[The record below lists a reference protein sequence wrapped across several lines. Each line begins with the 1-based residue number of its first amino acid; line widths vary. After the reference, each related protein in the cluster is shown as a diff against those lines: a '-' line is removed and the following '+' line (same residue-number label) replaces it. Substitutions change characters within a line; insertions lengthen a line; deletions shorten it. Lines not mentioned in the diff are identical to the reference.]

1 MQTINNIINDRNIIM
16 ESFAF
21 EYFDPLDYLYE
32 SIDILLE
39 DDNLNNNNQNNNN
52 NNQNNNNTNTN
63 ANNNKENLK
72 QNDKRVDFDIKK
84 TISNLIK
91 VLLEWFGRLK
101 DAMGNFFKGFKN
113 VNHKQMMKEIFTDPN
128 KHDTKVN
135 VYDYINLRNG
145 VANVTNLIAN
155 ADKVFQDARK
165 NKNPSMDSYKDKMI
179 IALKMKK
186 YSGSDIKASVYNC
199 FIKNSKKIK
208 VTIGQLNEQ
217 IVSSYLLGAGDIM
230 NNIERWKGNLKRTMD
245 QTNSEIHQD
254 YAAGVLDKNAAIKF
268 ITMLKT
274 HTSIIEKM
282 CIHAMKCV
290 KKGFVDFNKILTK
303 GNGTT
308 DNIENQNNNNNNDNG
323 GNNNG

>member
-1 MQTINNIINDRNIIM
+1 MQNINDIINERNIIM

-39 DDNLNNNNQNNNN
+39 DDNQ
-52 NNQNNNNTNTN
+52 NNNTNTN
-63 ANNNKENLK
+63 ANNNNENLK

-84 TISNLIK
+84 IISNLIK

-101 DAMGNFFKGFKN
+101 DAMGNFFKGFQN
-113 VNHKQMMKEIFTDPN
+113 VNHKKMMKEIFTDPN

-145 VANVTNLIAN
+145 VVNVTNLIAS

-165 NKNPSMDSYKDKMI
+165 NKNPDMASYKDKMI
-179 IALKMKK
+179 VALRMKS
-186 YSGSDIKASVYNC
+186 YSGSEIKAAAYRC
-199 FIKNSKKIK
+199 FIKNNKKIK

-217 IVSSYLLGAGDIM
+217 IVSSYLLGAGDII
-230 NNIERWKGNLKRTMD
+230 NNIERWKTGLKRTMD
-245 QTNSEIHQD
+245 QTNNDIYQD
-254 YAAGVLDKNAAIKF
+254 YNTGVLDKHAAVKF
-268 ITMLKT
+268 ISMLKT
-274 HTSIIEKM
+274 HTSIVEKI
-282 CIHAMKCV
+282 CVHAMKCI
-290 KKGFVDFNKILTK
+290 KKGFVDFNRILTK

>member
-1 MQTINNIINDRNIIM
+1 MQNINDIINERNIIM

-39 DDNLNNNNQNNNN
+39 DDN
-52 NNQNNNNTNTN
+52 QNNNNTNTN
-63 ANNNKENLK
+63 ANNNNENLK

-84 TISNLIK
+84 IISNLIK

-101 DAMGNFFKGFKN
+101 DAMGNFFKGFQN
-113 VNHKQMMKEIFTDPN
+113 VNHKKMMKEIFTDPN

-145 VANVTNLIAN
+145 VVNVTNLIAS
-155 ADKVFQDARK
+155 ADKVFQNARK
-165 NKNPSMDSYKDKMI
+165 NKNPDMSSYKDKMI
-179 IALKMKK
+179 VALRMKS
-186 YSGSDIKASVYNC
+186 YSGSEIKAAAYRC
-199 FIKNSKKIK
+199 FIKNNKKIK

-217 IVSSYLLGAGDIM
+217 IVSSYLLGAGDII
-230 NNIERWKGNLKRTMD
+230 NNIERWKTGLKRTMD
-245 QTNSEIHQD
+245 QTNNEIHQD
-254 YAAGVLDKNAAIKF
+254 YNTGVLDKHAALKF
-268 ITMLKT
+268 ISMLKT
-274 HTSIIEKM
+274 HTSIVEKI
-282 CIHAMKCV
+282 CVHAMKCI
-290 KKGFVDFNKILTK
+290 KKGFVDFNRILTK

>member
-1 MQTINNIINDRNIIM
+1 MQSINDIINERNIIM

-39 DDNLNNNNQNNNN
+39 DDNLNNN
-52 NNQNNNNTNTN
+52 QNNNNTNTN
-63 ANNNKENLK
+63 ANNNNQNLK

-84 TISNLIK
+84 IISNLIK
-91 VLLEWFGRLK
+91 VLLEWFGRLQ
-101 DAMGNFFKGFKN
+101 DAMGNFFKGFQK
-113 VNHKQMMKEIFTDPN
+113 VNHKKMMKEIFTDPN

-145 VANVTNLIAN
+145 VANVTNLIAS

-165 NKNPSMDSYKDKMI
+165 NKNPDMSSYKDKMT
-179 IALKMKK
+179 IALKMKN
-186 YSGSDIKASVYNC
+186 YSGSEIKSSVYRC
-199 FIKNSKKIK
+199 FIKNNKKIK
-208 VTIGQLNEQ
+208 VTIGQINEQ
-217 IVSSYLLGAGDIM
+217 IVSSYLLGAGDII
-230 NNIERWKGNLKRTMD
+230 NNIERWKTGLKRTMD
-245 QTNSEIHQD
+245 QTNNDIHQD
-254 YAAGVLDKNAAIKF
+254 YMVGTLDKSTALKF
-268 ITMLKT
+268 ISMLKT
-274 HTSIIEKM
+274 HTSIVEKI

-290 KKGFVDFNKILTK
+290 KKGFVDFNRILTK

>member
-1 MQTINNIINDRNIIM
+1 MQSINDIINERNIIM

-39 DDNLNNNNQNNNN
+39 DDNQ
-52 NNQNNNNTNTN
+52 NNNTNTN
-63 ANNNKENLK
+63 ANNNNENLK

-84 TISNLIK
+84 IISNLIK

-101 DAMGNFFKGFKN
+101 DAMGNFFKGFQN
-113 VNHKQMMKEIFTDPN
+113 VNHKKMMKEIFTDPN

-135 VYDYINLRNG
+135 VYDYINLQNG
-145 VANVTNLIAN
+145 VVNVTNLIAS

-165 NKNPSMDSYKDKMI
+165 NKNPDMSSYKDKMI
-179 IALKMKK
+179 VALRMKS
-186 YSGSDIKASVYNC
+186 YSGSEIKAAAYRC
-199 FIKNSKKIK
+199 FIKNNKKIK

-217 IVSSYLLGAGDIM
+217 IVSSYLLGAGDII
-230 NNIERWKGNLKRTMD
+230 NNIERWKTGLKRTMD
-245 QTNSEIHQD
+245 QTNNEIHQD
-254 YAAGVLDKNAAIKF
+254 YSTGVLDKHAALKF
-268 ITMLKT
+268 ISMLKT
-274 HTSIIEKM
+274 HTSIVEKI
-282 CIHAMKCV
+282 CVHAMKCI
-290 KKGFVDFNKILTK
+290 KKGFVDFNRILTK

-308 DNIENQNNNNNNDNG
+308 DNIENQNNNNNDNG